1 MKYNFYK
8 KKFKKIK
15 KSLHIKIED
24 NKIYVADNLGYLYSI
39 DYKIKK
45 LIWAKDF
52 KIPYGVCNLDNN
64 GQLSKISE
72 KPKQNVLANTGL
84 YVLEP
89 DALDLIPKKKFYHM
103 TQLIH
108 DARKKNKRIGIYP
121 ISETSWLDVGEWSEY
136 RKTLKKIP

>member
-1 MKYNFYK
+1 M
-8 KKFKKIK
+8 
-15 KSLHIKIED
+15 
-24 NKIYVADNLGYLYSI
+24 
-39 DYKIKK
+39 
-45 LIWAKDF
+45 
-52 KIPYGVCNLDNN
+52 
-64 GQLSKISE
+64 
-72 KPKQNVLANTGL
+72 ANTGL

-89 DALDLIPKKKFYHM
+89 EALDLIPKKKLYHM